1 MRQLIDVGSAVAVHS
16 RSPSF
21 SSGFFGDVASRL
33 TSLHFTWLHA
43 GRRSAGRPLRTLTSS
58 GPPPQPPL
66 AAWDPPVKFVLTFTK
81 IGHRA
86 DRKKLG
92 RHEWILLLIYFM
104 PNPLLH
110 LSLYFIRFVL
120 SICQLLLLIVCL
132 ALPFGDL
139 SSYHVKY
146 LTFGIL
152 CLFLNVSH
160 GWRLLYLYLA
170 VSKSNSVDL
179 YRPPALRNNSNNNNS
194 SSEEAAAVNEAITTP
209 LAAGTATTASTSP
222 TSKESPNR

>member
-1 MRQLIDVGSAVAVHS
+1 
-16 RSPSF
+16 
-21 SSGFFGDVASRL
+21 
-33 TSLHFTWLHA
+33 
-43 GRRSAGRPLRTLTSS
+43 
-58 GPPPQPPL
+58 
-66 AAWDPPVKFVLTFTK
+66 
-81 IGHRA
+81 
-86 DRKKLG
+86 
-92 RHEWILLLIYFM
+92 M

-120 SICQLLLLIVCL
+120 SFCQLLLLIVCL